1 MICPAVGFI
10 LSDSGNTTRGVQLP
24 NEKIGCEKVRC
35 ITKLTSSEAPVKQ
48 FYIPIEK
55 KILMESSFRL
65 TCEPGVSR
73 SPENVRGI
81 ITLKAS
87 IMRLAVPRFM
97 ISEHPF
103 PWLFHLIAMLPVFV
117 VFPLAYNIYL
127 SFYEFAIFKRL
138 LIFVGWDNRLK
149 LFATSL
155 KSRTRPPAHRCRW
168 WAEFR
173 PPFRAEIIG

>member
-1 MICPAVGFI
+1 MVCRGVGFI

-35 ITKLTSSEAPVKQ
+35 ITKLTSSDATVKQ
-48 FYIPIEK
+48 FYIPIEM

-103 PWLFHLIAMLPVFV
+103 PWLFPSLPCCRFSL
-117 VFPLAYNIYL
+117 FSLWPIISILAFMNLQFSSACWFSWVGTNGL
-127 SFYEFAIFKRL
+127 SCL
-138 LIFVGWDNRLK
+138 
-149 LFATSL
+149 
-155 KSRTRPPAHRCRW
+155 RPH
-168 WAEFR
+168 
-173 PPFRAEIIG
+173 